1 MIHSDTST
9 LYGSADEGRIL
20 SSLFASTSS
29 PIIFGYA
36 LKPAHTCFFP
46 RLGISCLLFHSRVST
61 FSHALVYMVGAFR
74 LLSKCE
80 RVSFPAT
87 NRLLPQDAVL
97 SLFSNSR
104 CGATLP
110 SHLHLPGAS
119 RGRRPQRPHS
129 RRSRSWDCRRC
140 DTCRAPVPWH
150 PLWEAARPWSP
161 IRPSAAGTAVWRTER
176 DRDAP

>member
-1 MIHSDTST
+1 MLSNP
-9 LYGSADEGRIL
+9 RIL
-20 SSLFASTSS
+20 VSSRGLA
-29 PIIFGYA
+29 
-36 LKPAHTCFFP
+36 
-46 RLGISCLLFHSRVST
+46 
-61 FSHALVYMVGAFR
+61 SHAYSSTPEYLPLAMPLYIWSALFR
-74 LLSKCE
+74 LLSKCA

-119 RGRRPQRPHS
+119 RGRRPQRPHP

-161 IRPSAAGTAVWRTER
+161 IRPSVAGTAVWRTER
-176 DRDAP
+176 DRDAPQLHAVSQQPPRRHHQ